1 MSLSKIA
8 TALSEGEHFLLIAH
22 KDPDADAIGS
32 MLALG
37 KALTDAKK
45 EVILLA
51 EKPVSPPYIHMKG
64 ADRIVQSFDPEKN
77 IDFIIAL
84 DCSDIGRLG
93 GCLGGLEKKR
103 PLVNI
108 DHHATNDSFGDL
120 NLIDPKSSSTGELVA
135 RLVKAAGLPFGME
148 VAENIFSAIQ
158 ADTGSFRY
166 DNTTPA
172 SMKLGAEMMEY
183 GVKPW
188 EISRRLTDEYSLA
201 RLKLLELGLHTIEF
215 HYDGRL
221 GMMTLSL
228 EMFEKAGAQQ
238 SESERF
244 VDYPRSVA
252 GVEIA
257 ALIRQTG
264 KEDYK
269 FSLRSNIRVDVASLA
284 SRFGGGGHIRAAGF
298 ESRGPIEALKQDFL
312 REASLFLDDRID

>member
-51 EKPVSPPYIHMKG
+51 EKPVPPPYIHMKG

-84 DCSDIGRLG
+84 DCSDIKRLG
-93 GCLGGLEKKR
+93 ACLGGLEKKR
-103 PLVNI
+103 PLLNI
-108 DHHATNDSFGDL
+108 DHHATNDSFGNL
-120 NLIDPKSSSTGELVA
+120 NLVDPGSSSTGELVA

-257 ALIRQTG
+257 VLIRQTG
-264 KEDYK
+264 KEDHK
-269 FSLRSNIRVDVASLA
+269 VSLRSNIRVDVADLA

-298 ESRGPIEALKQDFL
+298 ERSGPIEALKQDFL
-312 REASLFLDDRID
+312 REASLFLDDTIN